1 MKRVALVGLKQE
13 TNTFN
18 RLETGRETFAS
29 SVHVAGEAMEELAG
43 RENEISGFYDV
54 LRRSGVTPVPVLF
67 AEAPPGG
74 PVARE
79 FFDEF
84 RRRMAEALEPGL
96 DGVLLALH
104 GALVVSGLDDAQADL
119 VEDIRRRC
127 GASLPIVATFDFHAN
142 LSDRLVGL
150 LSGLVAYE
158 THPHVDQEETGRR
171 GARLLLRLLEEGG
184 PYSLALVRVPAL
196 LSPHNIRTEAK
207 TPMAAMIA
215 LAREAERGVA
225 GVRAASIFAGFPN
238 ADTPDT
244 SASVVVTATSEPV
257 ARQSAWRLAEEMWHR
272 REEFNP
278 ALPTLEEA
286 IQEVRRLRGQG
297 LVVACEFADGIGQG
311 GAADGTGIL
320 EALLRHGLENVAHGP
335 LADPD
340 TVGLAVQAGV
350 GSQVTALVG
359 GKIDT
364 DNFRPLRITGT
375 VKLISDGQ
383 YIVKS
388 PVRKGMLARMG
399 RTAVIRV
406 EGIDLVVTQHRV
418 FGYDPTL
425 FRSVGIE
432 PLDRDAVFIKQGTL
446 AQAAYLS
453 IAKRFILM
461 STPGWGSTEYAQL
474 PYRKLRRPIFPLDA
488 RVDFAPRAP
497 GG

>member
-1 MKRVALVGLKQE
+1 MKRVALIGLKQE

-29 SVHVAGEAMEELAG
+29 SVHVAGEAMEGLAG
-43 RENEISGFYDV
+43 RENEISGFYEA
-54 LRRSGVTPVPVLF
+54 LRDSGVTPVPVLF

-74 PVARE
+74 PVTRD
-79 FFDEF
+79 FFERF
-84 RRRMAEALEPGL
+84 RREMVEGLEPRL

-119 VEDIRRRC
+119 VEDIRKRC

-142 LSDRLVGL
+142 LSDRLVAM

-158 THPHVDQEETGRR
+158 THPHVDQENTGRR

-196 LSPHNIRTEAK
+196 LSPHNIRTEAR

-215 LAREAERGVA
+215 LAREAEQSAA
-225 GVRAASIFAGFPN
+225 GVRSASIFAGFPN

-257 ARQSAWRLAEEMWHR
+257 ARRSARRLAEEMWQR
-272 REEFNP
+272 RQEFNP
-278 ALPTLEEA
+278 HLPTLEEA

-311 GAADGTGIL
+311 GATDGTGVL
-320 EALLRHGLENVAHGP
+320 EALLRHKLENVAHGP
-335 LADPD
+335 LADRD
-340 TVGLAVQAGV
+340 TVGLAIQAGV
-350 GSQVTALVG
+350 GNQVAALVG

-364 DNFRPLRITGT
+364 DNFRPLRITGR

-388 PVRKGMLARMG
+388 PVRKGMLANMG
-399 RTAVIRV
+399 RTAVIRLD
-406 EGIDLVVTQHRV
+406 GIDLVVTEHRV

-453 IAKRFILM
+453 IAKRLILM
-461 STPGWGSTEYAQL
+461 STPGWGSTEYTQL
-474 PYRKLRRPIFPLDA
+474 PYTKVRRPIFPLDE
-488 RVDFAPRAP
+488 RVEFAPRAS